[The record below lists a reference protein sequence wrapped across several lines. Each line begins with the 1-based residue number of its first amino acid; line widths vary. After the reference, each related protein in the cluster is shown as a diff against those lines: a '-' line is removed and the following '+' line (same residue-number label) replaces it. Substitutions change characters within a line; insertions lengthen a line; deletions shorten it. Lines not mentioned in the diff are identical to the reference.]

1 MFSKPSP
8 EGGASNALAILAK
21 DSIASS
27 NGFLLK
33 MKSFC
38 ALTLQ
43 ATVACLCLIPSANAQ
58 TAFST
63 GQAAHLVIGQTNFTN
78 GAYGASNTLLG
89 SPSGIAYANGV
100 LWVIDSNRL
109 GATPD
114 NNRVLRYSDVSSYP
128 AMTDLPDVPGSICGV
143 CRGTASLVLG
153 QPDFNSFNP
162 SLTATGLRNPTG
174 IATDGTVLAIADTD
188 NNRVL
193 IWLHAPTVNGQPAD
207 VVVGQADFT
216 SNKALSP
223 SQTSLRAPSGVWIY
237 NGRLFVADT
246 YGDRIMIYNKIPTT
260 NNAPADVVLG
270 QTSFTAF
277 VQPDLTQVT
286 GVATAVNMETPV
298 SVTTDGTRLF
308 VADLAENRVMVWKT
322 IPTSN
327 GAPCDYVIGQ
337 PDFASAA
344 TNNSFINNDT
354 TGADVDADG
363 NPTNITPVLCQ
374 SNGKD
379 TVTGTLLYPTR
390 CGSTL
395 SFPRFA
401 FSDGTR
407 LFIADGGNDRVMIY
421 NTFPTGNGAFA
432 DVILGQPDQ
441 YSDNTGDNPDGSD
454 AFEIPSA
461 IAYDGTNL
469 YVTDT
474 YNRRVMV
481 HTPGVQNI
489 PLNGVNNAASL
500 AIYAVGSIT
509 FSGTITANNTI
520 TVTIGCTGGP
530 PDCTVA
536 TAAYVHTV
544 VTADTLTSVILDLVD
559 KINKTDANVTASF
572 DSSNDEVVLTAK
584 FPGADGGN
592 VTYSVASSSGAT
604 ILGTAASTTLNIYLE
619 NPAQIAPGTLIQI
632 LGTNLCDTTG
642 SADFT
647 QTYLPFTMNN
657 CSLYVDGIKAPLL
670 YVSPTQINAEMPVEF
685 TDRTSVSLY
694 LRTAHANGAV
704 TATTPIGRA
713 LVPPNPGLFATG
725 GNDPRPGIVYHASS
739 EAFDIID
746 FNGIPQTGDTATI
759 SIGLNAATYNSGNID
774 VVTGTNTVTGVGTSW
789 TSAMV
794 GGEIIISGELY
805 TITAVTSPTS
815 ITLNTNY
822 VGVTGNGFTHVITYG
837 GINYSYVETA
847 TDTIATTTAAM
858 VNLVNAGPDPYLYA
872 VLANEYNRIIL
883 YSYVAGPAGEG
894 INVFEQATTNVVANT
909 NGAQLSITVY
919 YPQTCCDAP
928 AGLPVTPSNPAIPGE
943 ALYTLATGI
952 GPTNPSNI
960 PSGFIYRG
968 GNDYGPAIFVDSILV
983 QGLTATP
990 MNVALVPDT
999 VGIYYVE
1006 FALNASLTT
1015 DALSQLTIAQQLFV
1029 SNVVTFPVVV
1039 PGSTILPPV
1048 VSSVTPATGSI
1059 GGGNTVT
1066 ITGANLLGAQTVE
1079 FGGVAATNFTVDSS
1093 TSITVTVPAGTT
1105 LGAVSVVVT
1114 TAVGSN
1120 PANTLYSYVSVSVFT
1135 SITPSSGPI
1144 GGGTKVTITGV
1155 GFTGTSGVTF
1165 AGVAAAS
1172 FTVVNDSTITAVSPV
1187 AFESGLAQVDVTTP
1201 GGVVYGYF
1209 TYVATGGTAV
1219 RPGGGGSL
1227 PVRRRAGSGQ
1237 GSQ

>member
-1 MFSKPSP
+1 M
-8 EGGASNALAILAK
+8 
-21 DSIASS
+21 
-27 NGFLLK
+27 
-33 MKSFC
+33 
-38 ALTLQ
+38 
-43 ATVACLCLIPSANAQ
+43 
-58 TAFST
+58 
-63 GQAAHLVIGQTNFTN
+63 
-78 GAYGASNTLLG
+78 
-89 SPSGIAYANGV
+89 
-100 LWVIDSNRL
+100 WVIDSNRL
-109 GATPD
+109 GATPN
-114 NNRVLRYSDVSSYP
+114 NNRVLRYSDVGSYP
-128 AMTDLPDVPGSICGV
+128 ALTDLPDVPGSTCGV

-162 SLTATGLRNPTG
+162 SLTASGLRNPTG

-207 VVVGQADFT
+207 VVLGQANFT
-216 SNKALSP
+216 SNAAVSP

-246 YGDRIMIYNKIPTT
+246 FDDRVLIYNKIPTT
-260 NNAPADVVLG
+260 NNAPADIVVG

-277 VQPDLTQVT
+277 VQPDLTQVS
-286 GVATAVNMETPV
+286 GVATAVNMQTPV

-308 VADLAENRVMVWKT
+308 VADLAENRVMVWNK
-322 IPTSN
+322 IPTAN
-327 GAPCDYVIGQ
+327 GTPCDYVVGQ

-344 TNNSFINNDT
+344 TNNSYINNDT

-363 NPTNITPVLCQ
+363 NPTDVTPVLCQ

-379 TVTGTLLYPTR
+379 TVTGTVLYPTR
-390 CGSTL
+390 CAGTL

-407 LFIADGGNDRVMIY
+407 LFIADGGNDRVLIF
-421 NTFPTGNGAFA
+421 NSFPTGNGAAA
-432 DVILGQPDQ
+432 DIIIGQPDQ

-454 AFEIPSA
+454 AFENPSA

-500 AIYAVGSIT
+500 AIYAVGTIT
-509 FSGTITANNTI
+509 FAGTITANNTVTI
-520 TVTIGCTGGP
+520 TIGCTGGP
-530 PDCTVA
+530 PACTQA
-536 TAAYVHTV
+536 TATYLHTV

-559 KINKTDANVTASF
+559 KINKTDTNVTASY
-572 DSSNDEVVLTAK
+572 DSSTDEIVLTAK
-584 FPGADGGN
+584 FPGANGGN
-592 VTYSVASSSGAT
+592 VTYSVTSSSGAT
-604 ILGTAASTTLNIYLE
+604 ILGTAAGSTLNIYLE
-619 NPAQIAPGTLIQI
+619 NPAQIAPGTLIQV
-632 LGTNLCDTTG
+632 LGTNLCDSTG
-642 SADFT
+642 SADFS
-647 QTYLPFTMNN
+647 QAYLPNTMNN
-657 CSLYVDGIKAPLL
+657 CTLYVDGVRAPLL
-670 YVSPTQINAEMPVEF
+670 YVSPTQINAQMPLEF
-685 TDRTSVSLY
+685 SDRTSISMY
-694 LRTAHANGAV
+694 LRTVHANGTV
-704 TATTPIGRA
+704 TATTPIA
-713 LVPPNPGLFATG
+713 TTIVPQNPGLFALG

-759 SIGLNAATYNSGNID
+759 SIGVNAVTYNSGNID
-774 VVTGTNTVTGVGTSW
+774 VVNNTTTVTGVGTSW

-794 GGEIIISGELY
+794 GGDIVISGGLY
-805 TITAVTSPTS
+805 QIASVTSATS
-815 ITLNTNY
+815 LTLTSEY
-822 VGVTGNGFTHVITYG
+822 VGPTGNGFTHVITYG
-837 GINYSYVETA
+837 GANYSYVETA

-858 VNLVNAGPDPYLYA
+858 VNLINAGPDPYVYA

-919 YPQTCCDAP
+919 NPTTCCDAP
-928 AGLPVTPSNPAIPGE
+928 AGLPVTAENPAAPGE

-952 GPTNPSNI
+952 GPTNPADI

-968 GNDYGPAIFVDSILV
+968 GNDYGPAVFVDSILV

-990 MNVALVPDT
+990 MNVTLVPDT

-1006 FALNASLTT
+1006 FALNSSVTT

-1029 SNVVTFPVVV
+1029 SNVVTFPIVV

-1048 VSSVTPATGSI
+1048 VSSVSPSSGAI

-1079 FGGVAATNFTVDSS
+1079 FGGVAASSFTVDSS

-1120 PANTLYSYVSVSVFT
+1120 AANTLYSYVSTSVFT

-1144 GGGTKVTITGV
+1144 AGGTTVTITGV
-1155 GFTGTSGVTF
+1155 GFTGTSSVTF
-1165 AGVAAAS
+1165 AGVAAKS

-1201 GGVVYGYF
+1201 GGVVFGYF
-1209 TYVATGGTAV
+1209 TYVASGGSSI
-1219 RPGGGGSL
+1219 RPGTGGSL
-1227 PVRRRAGSGQ
+1227 PVRRRVGTGP